1 MAPGLTSLGPS
12 VILRHMPS
20 INDNPAAV
28 DTLNATARIYR
39 ALRRFENVVMTNAS
53 AVTPSIAAATDAVAL
68 LTQYL
73 GDGMDQA
80 VARHVAHQEA
90 AE

>member
-1 MAPGLTSLGPS
+1 
-12 VILRHMPS
+12 MPS
-20 INDNPAAV
+20 INDHPNAV

-39 ALRRFENVVMTNAS
+39 ALHRFENVVMTNAP

-80 VARHVAHQEA
+80 VARHDAHKEA

>member
-1 MAPGLTSLGPS
+1 MT
-12 VILRHMPS
+12 S
-20 INDNPAAV
+20 INDNPSAV

-39 ALRRFENVVMTNAS
+39 LIRRFENVVMTNAA

-73 GDGMDQA
+73 GEGMDQA
-80 VARHVAHQEA
+80 VARHDAHQEA